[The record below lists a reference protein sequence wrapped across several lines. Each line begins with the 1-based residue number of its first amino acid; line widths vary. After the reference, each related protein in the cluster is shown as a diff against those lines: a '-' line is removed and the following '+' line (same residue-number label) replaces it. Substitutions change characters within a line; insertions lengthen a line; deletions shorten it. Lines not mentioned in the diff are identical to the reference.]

1 MTKKLLAVAIVINFM
16 TLGLL
21 TMILSLSFGLSIK
34 PVEKGAES
42 RKVFV
47 TQKRP
52 DTCSLVLSSGE
63 VLGCFRKENSLYTD
77 AKVGD
82 MITITTKT
90 YAYPFLEPYS
100 ISEYELSRSGLR
112 AGSIG
117 SINAEIAAW
126 DVSRER

>member
-1 MTKKLLAVAIVINFM
+1 MVKRLLTVAIIVNFM

-34 PVEKGAES
+34 PIKKGAES

-52 DTCSLVLSSGE
+52 DTCSLALSSGE
-63 VLGCFRKENSLYTD
+63 VLGCFRKENSLYAE
-77 AKVGD
+77 AKIGD
-82 MITITTKT
+82 KIIITTKT
-90 YAYPFLEPYS
+90 YCYPFQEPYS

-112 AGSIG
+112 AGSIRP
-117 SINAEIAAW
+117 INAEIAAW
-126 DVSRER
+126 DMSRE